1 MPEKFED
8 IDMNDDVI
16 KNIKL
21 ALITA
26 DCSRSGVVNPVNFIV
41 SEGEG
46 IHTAVS
52 VRLFI
57 DNAAKY

>member
-1 MPEKFED
+1 MTDKFVE
-8 IDMNDDVI
+8 IDRNDDRV

-26 DCSRSGVVNPVNFIV
+26 ECSRSGVTNPVNFIV

-46 IHTAVS
+46 TVIF
-52 VRLFI
+52 VRESLL
-57 DNAAKY
+57 